1 MREVETSQ
9 AWDALKK
16 KHHRNPVVQFSVDSV
31 VLDLASPCQVL
42 GGRNGAGK
50 SQVLR
55 AVRDHIGE
63 AALFIDLHHICEQ
76 ALMILRSR
84 EDFAEMKDEFGSIGP
99 GVERT
104 FDVGKSSVASTTRST
119 GMRWRSIRTTP
130 TLLHASS
137 GQARRTTATSRSSRI
152 PKPPTKGFA
161 TRHDMGLGEFSVH
174 FLFWILEQ
182 YRDHKGLT
190 LLLDE
195 PNAYLPPVG
204 ASNLLMR
211 LLALCLT
218 QKWKLILN
226 TFVGD
231 DQRRRR

>member
-1 MREVETSQ
+1 M
-9 AWDALKK
+9 KK

-104 FDVGKSSVASTTRST
+104 FDVGNVIGRKYDEIDWYALEVDSDDPDLAARFLWAGEEDDGDQPLIPDSEATYK
-119 GMRWRSIRTTP
+119 GIRY
-130 TLLHASS
+130 
-137 GQARRTTATSRSSRI
+137 SSR
-152 PKPPTKGFA
+152 
-161 TRHDMGLGEFSVH
+161 DMGLGEFPRRTS
-174 FLFWILEQ
+174 FSGSWSSTGTT
-182 YRDHKGLT
+182 RD
-190 LLLDE
+190 
-195 PNAYLPPVG
+195 
-204 ASNLLMR
+204 
-211 LLALCLT
+211 
-218 QKWKLILN
+218 
-226 TFVGD
+226 
-231 DQRRRR
+231 